1 MVSATK
7 LYLHQVNN
15 VCENDSKDY
24 NKTDPPPSS
33 LEKDYV

>member
-1 MVSATK
+1 MV
-7 LYLHQVNN
+7 YLHQVNN

-33 LEKDYV
+33 LEKDCLKISV